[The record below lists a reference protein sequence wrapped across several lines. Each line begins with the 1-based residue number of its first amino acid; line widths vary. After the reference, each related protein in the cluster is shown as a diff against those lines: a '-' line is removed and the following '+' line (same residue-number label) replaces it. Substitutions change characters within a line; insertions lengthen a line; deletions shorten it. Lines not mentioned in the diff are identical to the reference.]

1 MSAKKE
7 TAKPSKTADLK
18 QKIIDS
24 SLALAV
30 EQGWDYTTLRDVA
43 EHAGISMADLY
54 AQLEDKNDILV
65 LIGRMID
72 RRTLEQASTE
82 EEGLSS
88 PRDRLFDLLMDRY
101 DILNEY
107 REGLCAILESFK
119 YDPKQI
125 IISMPHLCRSM
136 SWMLEAAGIETS
148 GVTGAVKVT
157 GITGVYL
164 KVLKVWIEDES
175 EDLSKT
181 MAALDKALERAER
194 AANTFGF

>member
-43 EHAGISMADLY
+43 EHANISMADLY

-72 RRTLEQASTE
+72 CRTLEQASTE

-164 KVLKVWIEDES
+164 KVLNVWIEDES